1 MARPIGLAAPSE
13 EESSPVTL
21 PFRNTQLFH
30 LVMQVLS
37 SPAENASSSHVLS
50 PAGNGSE
57 FPYGNESR
65 MVAIITVGAVF
76 AIVTFTG
83 NLMVMVSF
91 KIDKQLQ
98 TISNYFLFSLA
109 VADIAIGM
117 ISIPLWTYYTA
128 MRSWG
133 IGYTMCQFWLCV
145 DYLMSNAS
153 VLNLL
158 LISFDRYFSVTRP
171 LSYRPRRTTRKALIM
186 IACTYIISVILWPPW
201 IISWPYIEG
210 KFTVE
215 PGTCVVQFLETNPYV
230 TVGTAVAA
238 FYLPVT
244 IMIVLYSR
252 VYWETRRRRRDF
264 GKLQAGS
271 QYSSYSNDSVRTRK
285 SHSSVKS
292 KRKFPR
298 RSIRRDTSTNSFV
311 KNSERSSMRKSA
323 WSSSATE
330 TKSNRS
336 RNRLAWLRICSARS
350 HSSSEDSSEVQVVNM
365 DDTSLSSSLYAG
377 KRKNTSPPLSP
388 IPANDETV
396 SGETQTENS
405 PRSGSMRFRTRPT
418 DRPAYDT
425 YTVLI
430 ELKDEGA
437 RPSVRLSN
445 CDTDAIARQDS
456 RCRSRSDCNV
466 DQTGEV
472 NRQTSLKEAAS
483 PVKNGRFSKIGH
495 FSSANDRKSE
505 KERKKNERKQ
515 ESKAAKTLSA
525 ILAAFI
531 VTWTPYNVIV
541 CYEAFFPHSVPDYLF
556 TASYFLC
563 YVNST
568 INPLCYA
575 LCNARFRH
583 TYRRILK
590 CKFGAER
597 PNISRNAYVRRQ

>member
-1 MARPIGLAAPSE
+1 MKAGFALRLPVRSQLTGQPIPTGLFYEARLRAPFADSLLGQRTSMARPIGLAAPSE

-83 NLMVMVSF
+83 NLMVRDFSSAHLVFTYQKPCARVIPPHSYSRLIKRAAGVMDEILAIVVKMDLLRWVYEILEVMVSF

-271 QYSSYSNDSVRTRK
+271 Q
-285 SHSSVKS
+285 
-292 KRKFPR
+292 FPR

-445 CDTDAIARQDS
+445 CDT
-456 RCRSRSDCNV
+456 
-466 DQTGEV
+466 
-472 NRQTSLKEAAS
+472 
-483 PVKNGRFSKIGH
+483 
-495 FSSANDRKSE
+495 SANDRKSE

-531 VTWTPYNVIV
+531 VTWTPYNGSGTRIAE
-541 CYEAFFPHSVPDYLF
+541 YSSA
-556 TASYFLC
+556 
-563 YVNST
+563 NSAPNVRT
-568 INPLCYA
+568 SPGTRTFDGNKPRPLVS
-575 LCNARFRH
+575 
-583 TYRRILK
+583 
-590 CKFGAER
+590 
-597 PNISRNAYVRRQ
+597 P

>member
-1 MARPIGLAAPSE
+1 MSQSSLNFTHDAASM
-13 EESSPVTL
+13 S
-21 PFRNTQLFH
+21 
-30 LVMQVLS
+30 
-37 SPAENASSSHVLS
+37 A
-50 PAGNGSE
+50 SE
-57 FPYGNESR
+57 FLYGNESR
-65 MVAIITVGAVF
+65 LVAIIAVGAVF
-76 AIVTFTG
+76 AIVTIVG

-171 LSYRPRRTTRKALIM
+171 LSYRPRRTTRKALVM
-186 IACTYIISVILWPPW
+186 IACTYIISMILWPPW

-215 PGTCVVQFLETNPYV
+215 PGICVVQFLETNPYV

-238 FYLPVT
+238 FYLPVS

-252 VYWETRRRRRDF
+252 VYYETRKRRKEF
-264 GKLQAGS
+264 GKLQAS
-271 QYSSYSNDSVRTRK
+271 QVILN
-285 SHSSVKS
+285 
-292 KRKFPR
+292 
-298 RSIRRDTSTNSFV
+298 
-311 KNSERSSMRKSA
+311 
-323 WSSSATE
+323 
-330 TKSNRS
+330 
-336 RNRLAWLRICSARS
+336 
-350 HSSSEDSSEVQVVNM
+350 
-365 DDTSLSSSLYAG
+365 
-377 KRKNTSPPLSP
+377 
-388 IPANDETV
+388 
-396 SGETQTENS
+396 
-405 PRSGSMRFRTRPT
+405 
-418 DRPAYDT
+418 YDQ
-425 YTVLI
+425 
-430 ELKDEGA
+430 
-437 RPSVRLSN
+437 RLSFPEKHLGVIVAATPIHN
-445 CDTDAIARQDS
+445 KRSKPVAMGIRKASNALSRPVNSSFFTFLDTI
-456 RCRSRSDCNV
+456 
-466 DQTGEV
+466 
-472 NRQTSLKEAAS
+472 S
-483 PVKNGRFSKIGH
+483 PMKNGRLSKTSHSNFG
-495 FSSANDRKSE
+495 SDRKSE
-505 KERKKNERKQ
+505 KEKKKNERKQ

-541 CYEAFFPHSVPDYLF
+541 CYEAFFPNSVPDYLF

-563 YVNST
+563 YINST

-597 PNISRNAYVRRQ
+597 PNVYNSAYVRRQ